1 MATKFNLS
9 RTADELTTYAAERQA
24 GFEQHRLGNSF
35 HHPGTRNEWVRD
47 ILRGMAEVNGAD
59 SGELTAHFD
68 RQLEEARG
76 CFGVEMLSQAGQK
89 HAVQALRRYASALEQ
104 LGGDQRGRLT
114 RVRDLLQDMAAYL
127 PWDPRAIGIDP
138 ARDQV
143 AEQLLRLT
151 AWRPIRFT
159 RVLLGSGLDPD
170 GVEFLPGMVND
181 AESVRRTQEFQRLAV
196 EYPKREAW
204 PALCVVCLGGGR
216 RENAGTIDADGLD
229 MAVIRQ
235 AGEAFMKR
243 PEVRPVWTH
252 QLTVPVHEQ
261 IRVLKV
267 EPGRAPEKVTMPN
280 TLEAFQAAVGGDIE
294 AVGLDT
300 GACLVCNELGK
311 LTGLPANR
319 RVNGEPIAG
328 TFLIVGCAD
337 GEFCSLSDGDA
348 AYYDRELSEPAPSYD
363 DPDQPA
369 QWEFRV
375 L

>member
-59 SGELTAHFD
+59 SGELTARFD

-104 LGGDQRGRLT
+104 LDGDQRGRLM
-114 RVRDLLQDMAAYL
+114 RVRDLLEDMAAYL
-127 PWDPRAIGIDP
+127 PWDPRTIGINP
-138 ARDQV
+138 ARNQV
-143 AEQLLRLT
+143 TEQLLRLT
-151 AWRPIRFT
+151 AQRPIRFT
-159 RVLLGSGLDPD
+159 RVLLGGELDP
-170 GVEFLPGMVND
+170 GGIEFLPGMVND
-181 AESVRRTQEFQRLAV
+181 IERVRGTQEFHRLAV
-196 EYPKREAW
+196 EYPKREEW
-204 PALCVVCLGGGR
+204 PALCVVCMGGGR
-216 RENAGTIDADGLD
+216 LADDSTIDADELD
-229 MAVIRQ
+229 MAVIRA
-235 AGEAFMKR
+235 AGDAFMKR
-243 PEVRPVWTH
+243 PEVRPVWSH
-252 QLTVPVHEQ
+252 QLAVSVHEQ

-267 EPGRAPEKVTMPN
+267 EPGKAPEEITMSN

-294 AVGLDT
+294 AMGLDSD
-300 GACLVCNELGK
+300 ACLICNELGK
-311 LTGLPANR
+311 LIGLPANR

-337 GEFCSLSDGDA
+337 GDFCSLSDEDA
-348 AYYDRELSEPAPSYD
+348 AYYDRELSEPMPSYGE
-363 DPDQPA
+363 PDQPA

>member
-59 SGELTAHFD
+59 SGELTARFD

-181 AESVRRTQEFQRLAV
+181 AESVRRTQEFQRLTV
-196 EYPKREAW
+196 EYPKQDEW
-204 PALCVVCLGGGR
+204 PALCVVCMGGR
-216 RENAGTIDADGLD
+216 QQADAGTIDADELD

-235 AGEAFMKR
+235 AGDAFMKR
-243 PEVRPVWTH
+243 PEVRPVWSH
-252 QLTVPVHEQ
+252 QLTVSVYEQ

-267 EPGRAPEKVTMPN
+267 EPGRAPEEVTMPN
-280 TLEAFQAAVGGDIE
+280 TLEALQAAVGGDIE
-294 AVGLDT
+294 AMGLDT
-300 GACLVCNELGK
+300 DAYLVCNELGK
-311 LTGLPANR
+311 LAGLPANR
-319 RVNGEPIAG
+319 RVHGETIAG

-337 GEFCSLSDGDA
+337 GEFCSLSDEDA
-348 AYYDRELSEPAPSYD
+348 AYYDQELSEPMPSYD
-363 DPDQPA
+363 GPGQPT